1 MTNQILIL
9 TDDPTDA
16 SILKTVL
23 GKASD
28 GPFEIEW
35 LTHLSMGL
43 ERLRK
48 GGIDA
53 ILVDLS
59 LPDSSGIATFDQLFA
74 EASHT
79 PIMTLSE
86 EEEEPLAI
94 EAVAHGAQGYLSK
107 GHFGSYLVPQSLRN
121 IIQRKAVEEA
131 FYKEKARAEIALN
144 SIGDAVICT
153 DISGNID
160 YLNIAAEK
168 MTGWPREEAN
178 GHPINDIFRSLIAS
192 HANDLIP
199 ILSIWYYEKMS
210 R

>member
-1 MTNQILIL
+1 MINQILIL
-9 TDDPTDA
+9 TADPTDA
-16 SILKTVL
+16 NILTSVL

-28 GPFEIEW
+28 GPFKIEW
-35 LTHLSMGL
+35 LTLLATGL

-59 LPDSSGIATFDQLFA
+59 LPDSSGIATFDQLYA

-94 EAVAHGAQGYLSK
+94 EAVARGAQGYLSK

-153 DISGNID
+153 DTSGNID
-160 YLNIAAEK
+160 
-168 MTGWPREEAN
+168 GGRE
-178 GHPINDIFRSLIAS
+178 I
-192 HANDLIP
+192 
-199 ILSIWYYEKMS
+199 
-210 R
+210 